1 MLYNVTTV
9 EDTTSITR
17 YERAHRIELSNP
29 LNGVPQ
35 IMFVTSWVERD
46 NETGIETQKEMYRNV
61 TDAVTDPSETFVVSD
76 AEGNRLGTSTY
87 GDVTGLLYNLFF
99 HVVVKTDAQED

>member
-17 YERAHRIELSNP
+17 YERAHRLEISNP
-29 LNGVPQ
+29 LNGIPQ
-35 IMFVTSWVERD
+35 VMFVTSWIEID

-61 TDAVTDPSETFVVSD
+61 TDAVTDLDETFALESGD
-76 AEGNRLGTSTY
+76 TATY
-87 GDVTGLLYNLFF
+87 GEVANLLYNLFF
-99 HVVVKTDAQED
+99 HVVAKTDAQED

>member
-29 LNGVPQ
+29 LNGIPQ
-35 IMFVTSWVERD
+35 IGFVTSWVERD
-46 NETGIETQKEMYRNV
+46 NETGIETQKEMYRTIV
-61 TDAVTDPSETFVVSD
+61 DAITDPSETFAVYS
-76 AEGNRLGTSTY
+76 AEGESLGEYSY
-87 GDVTGLLYNLFF
+87 GDVSGLLYNLFF

>member
-17 YERAHRIELSNP
+17 YERAHRLEISNP
-29 LNGVPQ
+29 LNGIPQ
-35 IMFVTSWVERD
+35 VMFVTSWVEID

-61 TDAVTDPSETFVVSD
+61 TDAVTDLDETFALES
-76 AEGNRLGTSTY
+76 GGTSTY
-87 GDVTGLLYNLFF
+87 GEVANLLYNLFF
-99 HVVVKTDAQED
+99 HVVAKTDAQED